1 MIKKCSRYFFV
12 NRTLDLLIACTA
24 LIVVIPVFIPVMIIL
39 RFTGEGEI
47 FYSQKRIGYQN
58 NEFKIWK
65 FATMLKDSLN
75 MGTGSITLE
84 NDFRVTTFGRLLRK
98 TKINEL
104 PQLYNII
111 LGEITLVGPRP
122 VLEQDWLLYSEE
134 IRNRIY
140 LVKPGLTGIGSI
152 VFRDEE
158 AIITSADGSDYH
170 KFYKNVIAPYKGE
183 LEIWYQEN
191 RSTYLDLKL
200 MFLTA
205 VVIMFPK
212 NKTYEKWFN
221 DLPERSF

>member
-12 NRTLDLLIACTA
+12 KRTLDLLIACTA

-47 FYSQKRIGYQN
+47 FYSQKRIGYKN
-58 NEFKIWK
+58 DEFKIWK

-84 NDFRVTTFGRLLRK
+84 NDFRVTNFGRFLRK

-111 LGEITLVGPRP
+111 LGEITIVGPRP

-140 LVKPGLTGIGSI
+140 CIKPGLTGIGSI

-158 AIITSADGSDYH
+158 AIVTSADGADYH
-170 KFYKNVIAPYKGE
+170 EFYKNVDDVDAQQPDLFWSQAPKG
-183 LEIWYQEN
+183 
-191 RSTYLDLKL
+191 SSKL
-200 MFLTA
+200 
-205 VVIMFPK
+205 
-212 NKTYEKWFN
+212 
-221 DLPERSF
+221 LPRHPEHVDVYFAGVDD